1 MVAAN
6 ECSHTLGRM
15 QPGRDAPGII
25 EKIDDIFPGTSA
37 FHMKKTL
44 ICFSLLTLASC
55 AAMAQSTS
63 PVVQSVQKA
72 IEGNPEVAAKF
83 NAFRASNDEID
94 VAAGSWKP
102 HLDATAAAGKR
113 TYDMTVGSP
122 SNPRF
127 YEGGVRLEL
136 SQLLWDGL
144 ATHNEVERLSHAK
157 LERYFDF
164 LDATEQFG
172 MEAARAYY
180 DVVRYRKLVALAE
193 DNYIQHKYSFDQVQ
207 SRVNA
212 GVGRGVDLE
221 QVVARVALAESNL
234 VTERANLHDV
244 TERYVRIVG
253 SVPPA
258 ENVSAVSMVKQLPE
272 TEQEAMRI
280 AAMQSPSVAEAIESL
295 RAARAA
301 VAGRKSPFQP
311 HVEAHVRGATGH
323 NLDGQ
328 LYERHDA
335 TAEIALTWNIFNGGT
350 DVARE
355 RQYANLLTQAENLR
369 DKACVD
375 ARQTV
380 SVAFNDVRKLNEQL
394 GYLDRNVVSIQ
405 KARDAYRQQFDI
417 GQRSLLDLL
426 NSENELYTAK
436 RSYVLAEEDLAT
448 AIVRTYAGMGTLVTA
463 LGLRRPDV
471 QDIAPEAQNWGIDGD
486 ASSRCPLEAVDV
498 GGATFAQLDARA
510 DKMAADR
517 APANLRPVA
526 VPAVAA
532 SAPTPTAVTAP
543 TITLHAV
550 TPVTGPLPA
559 TSAQSATIAVQR
571 LQDWANAWMNH
582 DVDQYLAFYG
592 PDFKP
597 LKGSKAAWI
606 AERRRLVGK
615 PGAIK
620 VTLGNIQTHALSDTR
635 VETSFDQDYASPT
648 FKDTMHKTLVWD
660 RIGSD
665 WKIVGESNR

>member
-1 MVAAN
+1 MGRPVSLKQLIYIFIGAAD
-6 ECSHTLGRM
+6 S
-15 QPGRDAPGII
+15 
-25 EKIDDIFPGTSA
+25 
-37 FHMKKTL
+37 HMKKS
-44 ICFSLLTLASC
+44 IIRFSLLALASG
-55 AAMAQSTS
+55 ATMAQTTS

-94 VAAGSWKP
+94 VASGNWKP
-102 HLDATAAAGKR
+102 HLDASANAGKR
-113 TYDMTVGSP
+113 TYDNTQTVP
-122 SNPRF
+122 RDPRF

-144 ATHNEVERLSHAK
+144 ATHHEVERLSHAK

-164 LDATEQFG
+164 LDSTEQFG
-172 MEAARAYY
+172 MEAAKAYY

-244 TERYVRIVG
+244 TERYMRIVG
-253 SVPPA
+253 AVPPA
-258 ENVSAVSMVKQLPE
+258 ENASAVSMVKQLPASE
-272 TEQEAMRI
+272 SEAMRI
-280 AAMQSPSVAEAIESL
+280 AALQSP
-295 RAARAA
+295 A
-301 VAGRKSPFQP
+301 VAGAIENLRGARSAVSARKSPFQP
-311 HVEAHVRGATGH
+311 RVEARVRGAAGH

-328 LYERHDA
+328 LYEKRDA
-335 TAEIALTWNIFNGGT
+335 TAEIALTWNIFNGGS
-350 DVARE
+350 DSARE
-355 RQYANLLTQAENLR
+355 RQYASLLTQAENLR

-436 RSYVLAEEDLAT
+436 RAYVLAEEDLAT
-448 AIVRTYAGMGTLVTA
+448 AIVRTYAGMGTLVAA
-463 LGLRRPDV
+463 LGLKRPDA
-471 QDIAPEAQNWGIDGD
+471 QGLAPEAQNWGIDGD
-486 ASSRCPLEAVDV
+486 ASSRCPLEAIEV
-498 GGATFAQLDARA
+498 GGATFAQLDVRA
-510 DKMAADR
+510 DKLAAE
-517 APANLRPVA
+517 
-526 VPAVAA
+526 
-532 SAPTPTAVTAP
+532 
-543 TITLHAV
+543 H
-550 TPVTGPLPA
+550 LPA
-559 TSAQSATIAVQR
+559 TLRAAATPPVAAPVPTLRAVAPAAAPAPATPAQSATIAVQR
-571 LQDWANAWMNH
+571 LQDWADAWMSH
-582 DVDQYLAFYG
+582 DADRYLAFYG
-592 PDFKP
+592 PDFQP
-597 LKGSKAAWI
+597 LKGSKPAWI

-615 PGAIK
+615 RGPIK
-620 VTLGNIQTHALSDTR
+620 VQLSNIQTHALSDTR
-635 VETSFDQDYASPT
+635 VETSFDQAYTSAD
-648 FKDTMHKTLVWD
+648 FKDTMHKTLTWD
-660 RIGSD
+660 RVGSE

>member
-1 MVAAN
+1 
-6 ECSHTLGRM
+6 
-15 QPGRDAPGII
+15 
-25 EKIDDIFPGTSA
+25 
-37 FHMKKTL
+37 MKKTFL
-44 ICFSLLTLASC
+44 RFSLLALASC
-55 AAMAQSTS
+55 SAMAQTTS
-63 PVVQSVQKA
+63 PVAQSVQKA

-83 NAFRASNDEID
+83 NAFRASSDEID
-94 VAAGSWKP
+94 VASGDWKP
-102 HLDATAAAGKR
+102 HLDASGAAGKR
-113 TYDMTVGSP
+113 NYENTQSVPRD
-122 SNPRF
+122 PRF

-144 ATHNEVERLSHAK
+144 ATHHEVERLGHVK

-172 MEAARAYY
+172 LQAATAYY

-193 DNYIQHKYSFDQVQ
+193 DNYIQHKVSFDQVQ

-221 QVVARVALAESNL
+221 QVIARVALAESNL

-244 TERYVRIVG
+244 TERYIRIVG

-258 ENVSAVSMVKQLPE
+258 ENVSAVSMVRQLPASE
-272 TEQEAMRI
+272 AEAMRL
-280 AAMQSPSVAEAIESL
+280 AAVQSPSVAGAIEDL

-301 VAGRKSPFQP
+301 VAARKSPFQP
-311 HVEAHVRGATGH
+311 KIEARARGAAGH
-323 NLDGQ
+323 NLDGV
-328 LYERHDA
+328 LFEKHDVG
-335 TAEIALTWNIFNGGT
+335 AEIAVTWNIFNGGS
-350 DVARE
+350 DSARE
-355 RQYANLLTQAENLR
+355 RQYASLLTQAENLR

-375 ARQTV
+375 ARQQV
-380 SVAFNDVRKLNEQL
+380 SIAFNDVRKLNEQL

-448 AIVRTYAGMGTLVTA
+448 AIVRTYAGMGTLVA
-463 LGLRRPDV
+463 SLGLKK
-471 QDIAPEAQNWGIDGD
+471 PEAQNLAPEADSWGIDGD
-486 ASSRCPLEAVDV
+486 ASSRCPLEAIEV

-510 DKMAADR
+510 DKLAAER
-517 APANLRPVA
+517 VPAGQRPVA
-526 VPAVAA
+526 APATAA
-532 SAPTPTAVTAP
+532 SAPTPT
-543 TITLHAV
+543 LHAV
-550 TPVTGPLPA
+550 TANPA
-559 TSAQSATIAVQR
+559 PALLAAPANATPAQSATIATQR
-571 LQDWANAWMNH
+571 LQDWAAAWANH
-582 DVDQYLAFYG
+582 DVDGYLGFYG

-597 LKGSKAAWI
+597 SKGTRDAWI

-615 PGAIK
+615 PGAIT
-620 VTLGNIQTHALSDTR
+620 VTLSNIHAHALTDTR
-635 VETSFDQDYASPT
+635 VETSFDQAYASAT

-660 RIGSD
+660 RVGSE

>member
-1 MVAAN
+1 
-6 ECSHTLGRM
+6 
-15 QPGRDAPGII
+15 
-25 EKIDDIFPGTSA
+25 
-37 FHMKKTL
+37 MKKTF
-44 ICFSLLTLASC
+44 IRFSLLALASC
-55 AAMAQSTS
+55 AAMAQTSS
-63 PVVQSVQKA
+63 PVTQSVQKA

-94 VAAGSWKP
+94 VASGNWKP
-102 HLDATAAAGKR
+102 HLDASANAGRR
-113 TYDMTVGSP
+113 TYDVTQGAP

-127 YEGGVRLEL
+127 YEGGARLEL
-136 SQLLWDGL
+136 TQLLWDGL

-172 MEAARAYY
+172 MEAAKAYY

-193 DNYIQHKYSFDQVQ
+193 DNYVQHKYSFDQVQ

-258 ENVSAVSMVKQLPE
+258 ENVSAVSMVRQLPDS
-272 TEQEAMRI
+272 EQEAMQI
-280 AAMQSPSVAEAIESL
+280 AALQSPSVAGAIENL
-295 RAARAA
+295 RSARSA
-301 VAGRKSPFQP
+301 VAGRKGAFQP
-311 HVEAHVRGATGH
+311 KVEAHVRGATGH
-323 NLDGQ
+323 NLDGL

-335 TAEIALTWNIFNGGT
+335 TAEVALTWNLFNGGT
-350 DVARE
+350 DSARE
-355 RQYANLLTQAENLR
+355 RQYASLLNQAENLR

-380 SVAFNDVRKLNEQL
+380 SIAFNDVRKLNEQL

-436 RSYVLAEEDLAT
+436 RSYVMAEEDLAT
-448 AIVRTYAGMGTLVTA
+448 AIVRTYAGMGTLVA
-463 LGLRRPDV
+463 SLGLKRPQA
-471 QDIAPEAQNWGIDGD
+471 QDLAPEAQNWGVADD
-486 ASSRCPLEAVDV
+486 ASSRCPLVAIEV
-498 GGATFAQLDARA
+498 GGASFTQLDVRA
-510 DKMAADR
+510 DQLAAAR
-517 APANLRPVA
+517 APAGLRPVA
-526 VPAVAA
+526 FPAVAA
-532 SAPTPTAVTAP
+532 SAPTPRAVAP
-543 TITLHAV
+543 VA
-550 TPVTGPLPA
+550 LPA
-559 TSAQSATIAVQR
+559 PVEPTQSAIIAVQR
-571 LQDWANAWMNH
+571 LQDWAAAWMSH
-582 DVDQYLAFYG
+582 DVDRYMSFYG
-592 PDFKP
+592 PDFQP
-597 LKGSKAAWI
+597 LKGSKANWT
-606 AERRRLVGK
+606 AERHRLVGK
-615 PGAIK
+615 PGTIT
-620 VTLGNIQTHALSDTR
+620 VTLSNIRTHALTDTR
-635 VETSFDQDYASPT
+635 VETSFDQAYVSSS

-660 RIGSD
+660 RVGSE
-665 WKIVGESNR
+665 WKIVGESKR

>member
-1 MVAAN
+1 
-6 ECSHTLGRM
+6 
-15 QPGRDAPGII
+15 
-25 EKIDDIFPGTSA
+25 
-37 FHMKKTL
+37 MKKTF
-44 ICFSLLTLASC
+44 IRFSLLALASC
-55 AAMAQSTS
+55 AAMAQTTS
-63 PVVQSVQKA
+63 PVAQSVQKA

-94 VAAGSWKP
+94 VASGNWKP
-102 HLDATAAAGKR
+102 HLDATGNAGKR
-113 TYDMTVGSP
+113 NYENTQ
-122 SNPRF
+122 SNPRDPRF
-127 YEGGVRLEL
+127 YTGGVRLEL

-164 LDATEQFG
+164 LDSTEQFG
-172 MEAARAYY
+172 MEAAKAYY
-180 DVVRYRKLVALAE
+180 DVVRYRKLVGLAE
-193 DNYIQHKYSFDQVQ
+193 DNYIQHKVSFDQVQ

-244 TERYVRIVG
+244 AERYVRLVG

-258 ENVSAVSMVKQLPE
+258 ENVSAVSMVKQLPAS
-272 TEQEAMRI
+272 EQDAMRI
-280 AAMQSPSVAEAIESL
+280 AALQSPSVAGAIENL
-295 RAARAA
+295 RAARSA

-311 HVEAHVRGATGH
+311 KVEARVRGAAGH
-323 NLDGQ
+323 NLDGV
-328 LYERHDA
+328 LAERHDA
-335 TAEIALTWNIFNGGT
+335 TAEIAVTWNIFNGGS
-350 DVARE
+350 DSARE
-355 RQYANLLTQAENLR
+355 RQYASLLTQAENLR

-380 SVAFNDVRKLNEQL
+380 SIAFNDVKKLNEQL

-448 AIVRTYAGMGTLVTA
+448 AIVRTYAGMGTLVA
-463 LGLRRPDV
+463 SLGLKKPDA
-471 QDIAPEAQNWGIDGD
+471 QDLAPEAQNWGIDGD
-486 ASSRCPLEAVDV
+486 ASSRCPLEAIAV

-510 DKMAADR
+510 DKLAADR
-517 APANLRPVA
+517 LPANLRP
-526 VPAVAA
+526 PVAA
-532 SAPTPTAVTAP
+532 SAPMPA
-543 TITLHAV
+543 LRAV
-550 TPVTGPLPA
+550 TPVAAPAPA
-559 TSAQSATIAVQR
+559 TPAQSATIAVQR
-571 LQDWANAWMNH
+571 LQDWAGAWMSH
-582 DVDQYLAFYG
+582 DVDQYMSFYG

-597 LKGSKAAWI
+597 LKGTKATWI

-615 PGAIK
+615 TGPIK
-620 VTLGNIQTHALSDTR
+620 VVLGNIQTHALTDTR
-635 VETSFDQDYASPT
+635 VETSFDQAYTSAN

-660 RIGSD
+660 RVGSE

>member
-1 MVAAN
+1 
-6 ECSHTLGRM
+6 
-15 QPGRDAPGII
+15 
-25 EKIDDIFPGTSA
+25 
-37 FHMKKTL
+37 MKKTL
-44 ICFSLLTLASC
+44 IRFSLLALASC
-55 AAMAQSTS
+55 AAMAQTTS
-63 PVVQSVQKA
+63 PVTQSVQKA

-94 VAAGSWKP
+94 VASGNWKP
-102 HLDATAAAGKR
+102 HLDASANAGR
-113 TYDMTVGSP
+113 RAYDVTQGAP

-127 YEGGVRLEL
+127 YEGGARLEL
-136 SQLLWDGL
+136 TQLLWDGL

-172 MEAARAYY
+172 MDAAKAYY

-193 DNYIQHKYSFDQVQ
+193 DNYVQHKYSFDQVQ

-258 ENVSAVSMVKQLPE
+258 ENVSAVSMVRPLPGS
-272 TEQEAMRI
+272 EQEAMQI
-280 AAMQSPSVAEAIESL
+280 AALQSPSVAGAIENL
-295 RAARAA
+295 RSARSA
-301 VAGRKSPFQP
+301 VAGRKGAFQP
-311 HVEAHVRGATGH
+311 KVEAHVRGATGH
-323 NLDGQ
+323 NLDGL
-328 LYERHDA
+328 LYERRDA
-335 TAEIALTWNIFNGGT
+335 TAEVALTWNIFNGGT
-350 DVARE
+350 DSARE
-355 RQYANLLTQAENLR
+355 RQYASLLSQAENLR

-380 SVAFNDVRKLNEQL
+380 SIAFNDVRKLNEQL

-448 AIVRTYAGMGTLVTA
+448 AIVRTYAGMGTLVA
-463 LGLRRPDV
+463 SLGLKRPQA
-471 QDIAPEAQNWGIDGD
+471 QDLAPEAQNWGIDGD
-486 ASSRCPLEAVDV
+486 ASSRCPLEAIEV
-498 GGATFAQLDARA
+498 GGATFAQLDVRA
-510 DKMAADR
+510 DQLAAAR
-517 APANLRPVA
+517 VPAGLRPFA
-526 VPAVAA
+526 GPAVAA
-532 SAPTPTAVTAP
+532 SAPTPSAVAPVAVPTPVAP
-543 TITLHAV
+543 T
-550 TPVTGPLPA
+550 
-559 TSAQSATIAVQR
+559 QSATVAVQR
-571 LQDWANAWMNH
+571 LQDWAAAWMSH
-582 DVDQYLAFYG
+582 DVDRYLSFYG
-592 PDFKP
+592 PDFQP
-597 LKGSKAAWI
+597 LKGSKANWI
-606 AERRRLVGK
+606 AERHRLVGK
-615 PGAIK
+615 PGTIT
-620 VTLGNIQTHALSDTR
+620 VTLSNIRTQALTDTR
-635 VETSFDQDYASPT
+635 VETSFDQAYVSSN

-660 RIGSD
+660 RVGSE
-665 WKIVGESNR
+665 WKIVGESKR

>member
-1 MVAAN
+1 
-6 ECSHTLGRM
+6 
-15 QPGRDAPGII
+15 
-25 EKIDDIFPGTSA
+25 
-37 FHMKKTL
+37 MKKTL
-44 ICFSLLTLASC
+44 IRFSLLTLASC
-55 AAMAQSTS
+55 AAMAQTTS
-63 PVVQSVQKA
+63 PVTQSVQRA

-94 VAAGSWKP
+94 VASGNWKP
-102 HLDATAAAGKR
+102 HLDASGSAGKR
-113 TYDMTVGSP
+113 TYENTQSTPRD
-122 SNPRF
+122 PRF
-127 YEGGVRLEL
+127 YTGGVRLEL

-144 ATHNEVERLSHAK
+144 ATHSEVERLGHAK
-157 LERYFDF
+157 LERYFEF
-164 LDATEQFG
+164 LDSTEQFG
-172 MEAARAYY
+172 MEAAKAYY

-221 QVVARVALAESNL
+221 QVIARVALAESNL

-244 TERYVRIVG
+244 TERYVRLVG
-253 SVPPA
+253 AVPPA
-258 ENVSAVSMVKQLPE
+258 ENVSAVSMIKPMPA
-272 TEQEAMRI
+272 TESEAMRI
-280 AAMQSPSVAEAIESL
+280 AALQSPSVAGAIENL

-311 HVEAHVRGATGH
+311 RVEARVRGAAGH
-323 NLDGQ
+323 NLDGV

-335 TAEIALTWNIFNGGT
+335 TAEIAVTWNLFNGGT
-350 DVARE
+350 DSARE
-355 RQYANLLTQAENLR
+355 RQYASLLTQAENLR

-375 ARQTV
+375 ARQTI
-380 SVAFNDVRKLNEQL
+380 SIAFNDVRKLNEQL

-448 AIVRTYAGMGTLVTA
+448 AIVRTYAGMGTLVA
-463 LGLRRPDV
+463 SLGLKKPDE
-471 QDIAPEAQNWGIDGD
+471 QGLAPEAQNWGIDGD
-486 ASSRCPLEAVDV
+486 ASSRCPLEAVAV

-510 DKMAADR
+510 DKLAADR
-517 APANLRPVA
+517 LPASQRPVSA
-526 VPAVAA
+526 PAVAA
-532 SAPTPTAVTAP
+532 SAPTPVLRAVAP
-543 TITLHAV
+543 VAA
-550 TPVTGPLPA
+550 PVPA
-559 TSAQSATIAVQR
+559 TPAQSATIATQR
-571 LQDWANAWMNH
+571 LQDWAAAWMSH
-582 DVDQYLAFYG
+582 DVDRYLAFYG

-597 LKGSKAAWI
+597 LKGTKDTWV

-620 VTLGNIQTHALSDTR
+620 VVLGNVQTRALTDTR
-635 VETSFDQDYASPT
+635 VETAFDQAYTSVN
-648 FKDTMHKTLVWD
+648 FKDTMHKTLTWD
-660 RIGSD
+660 RVGGE

>member
-1 MVAAN
+1 
-6 ECSHTLGRM
+6 
-15 QPGRDAPGII
+15 
-25 EKIDDIFPGTSA
+25 
-37 FHMKKTL
+37 MKTF
-44 ICFSLLTLASC
+44 IRFSLLTLASC
-55 AAMAQSTS
+55 AAMAQTTS
-63 PVVQSVQKA
+63 PVVLSVQKA

-94 VAAGSWKP
+94 VASGNWKP
-102 HLDATAAAGKR
+102 HLDVSGAAGKR
-113 TYDMTVGSP
+113 AYDMTVGAP
-122 SNPRF
+122 ANPRF
-127 YEGGVRLEL
+127 YEGGVRAEL

-144 ATHNEVERLSHAK
+144 ATHNEVERLGHAK
-157 LERYFDF
+157 LERYFEF

-172 MEAARAYY
+172 MEAAKAYY

-207 SRVNA
+207 SRVSA

-221 QVVARVALAESNL
+221 QVIARVALAESKL

-244 TERYVRIVG
+244 TERYIRIVG

-258 ENVSAVSMVKQLPE
+258 ENVSAVSMVKQLPA
-272 TEQEAMRI
+272 TEAEAMRL
-280 AAMQSPSVAEAIESL
+280 AALQSPAVAGAIENL
-295 RAARAA
+295 RSARAA
-301 VAGRKSPFQP
+301 VAERKSPFQP
-311 HVEAHVRGATGH
+311 KLEAHLRAATGH

-328 LYERHDA
+328 LYEKHDA
-335 TAEIALTWNIFNGGT
+335 TAEVALTWNIFNGGS
-350 DVARE
+350 DSARE

-448 AIVRTYAGMGTLVTA
+448 AIVRTYAGMGTLVA
-463 LGLRRPDV
+463 GLGLKKPDT
-471 QDIAPEAQNWGIDGD
+471 QNLAPEADSWGIDGD
-486 ASSRCPLEAVDV
+486 ASSRCPLDAIEV

-510 DKMAADR
+510 DKLAAER
-517 APANLRPVA
+517 LPHPVIA
-526 VPAVAA
+526 PAVAA
-532 SAPTPTAVTAP
+532 SAPTPA
-543 TITLHAV
+543 LRQV
-550 TPVTGPLPA
+550 TPVPAPAPA
-559 TSAQSATIAVQR
+559 TPAQSATIAVQR
-571 LQDWANAWMNH
+571 LQDWAAAWMRH
-582 DVDQYLAFYG
+582 DVDQYLGFYG

-597 LKGSKAAWI
+597 LKGTKATWI
-606 AERRRLVGK
+606 AERHRLVGK
-615 PGAIK
+615 PGAIT
-620 VTLGNIQTHALSDTR
+620 VTLSNVRAHALTDTR
-635 VETSFDQDYASPT
+635 VETSFDQAYTSAN

-660 RIGSD
+660 RVGSE